1 MAMIWLNGSVHEFS
15 GSSVIWR
22 VTHIDCDACSCKSNK
37 EQERGN
43 KKPLLS
49 GLFEIIEGCLKVKQ
63 RHAVNDNHGLYE
75 QVLQSKALQL
85 CNLLHSLLSR

>member
-1 MAMIWLNGSVHEFS
+1 MAMIWPNGGVHAFN

-22 VTHIDCDACSCKSNK
+22 VTHIDRDACSCKSNK
-37 EQERGN
+37 ERERGN

-63 RHAVNDNHGLYE
+63 RHAVNDNHGLYGLI
-75 QVLQSKALQL
+75 LQSKALQR
-85 CNLLHSLLSR
+85 CNLLHSL